1 VTILISIYRITKISL
16 VYLSLSLSL
25 SLRDRYFIINSFSA
39 KAVSTL
45 RWRKEPWR
53 LRADT
58 SAIFTTAPVFQTIR
72 EF

>member
-1 VTILISIYRITKISL
+1 VTILVSIYRITKISL
-16 VYLSLSLSL
+16 VYLS
-25 SLRDRYFIINSFSA
+25 DRYFIINSFWA

-58 SAIFTTAPVFQTIR
+58 SAIFTIAPVFQTIR
-72 EF
+72 KF